1 MLVYAIGI
9 DGEGEPTIAPRAV
22 RPPPPHPDAGPVPVP
37 RPPRRPRPM
46 AAAAAARRLGR
57 RLRRAGGDDRVNVAA
72 LRDMTDDSGGR
83 TEIIRDPR
91 DLESGDRRHRR
102 RVEQAVLPRLPVAR
116 EEGRPLA
123 LDPRRGAGTARTACA
138 RGTRLRRELN
148 RVECRVPLLATALGL
163 SLLGSCGGLLVASLA
178 AALHRR
184 ASATRLVP
192 WLVSYAVGALL
203 GVALLALLPEALETL
218 SPPAVF
224 GTLLAGILAF
234 FILEK
239 LVLLRHCHTDECQ
252 VHGATAPLV
261 LIGDAFHNF
270 IDGAI
275 ICAAVLTSVPLGV
288 NTAIAVAAHEIPQ
301 EVGDVAILLAAGYSR
316 GGALLL
322 NVVSGASGIARR
334 AASRYGA
341 VGVVPGIRPFVL
353 AFSSASLLYI
363 AMSDLI
369 PDLHR
374 GQIDA
379 NAVAPGAAHRR
390 RHRHGRRLRTAASD
404 DMAIDKVNLATVE
417 KMWRREVEAAHT
429 YRHARRARARP
440 EAPRHPAAPRRAG
453 RQARGALVRAH
464 RRRHRARARSA
475 ARSSAACRGSSAS
488 PIRTSSCTASSR
500 RRTRP
505 KPSTT
510 S

>member
-1 MLVYAIGI
+1 M
-9 DGEGEPTIAPRAV
+9 
-22 RPPPPHPDAGPVPVP
+22 
-37 RPPRRPRPM
+37 
-46 AAAAAARRLGR
+46 
-57 RLRRAGGDDRVNVAA
+57 
-72 LRDMTDDSGGR
+72 
-83 TEIIRDPR
+83 
-91 DLESGDRRHRR
+91 
-102 RVEQAVLPRLPVAR
+102 
-116 EEGRPLA
+116 
-123 LDPRRGAGTARTACA
+123 
-138 RGTRLRRELN
+138 
-148 RVECRVPLLATALGL
+148 PLLATALGL
-163 SLLGSCGGLLVASLA
+163 SLLGSCGGLLVASSL
-178 AALHRR
+178 LLFTERIR
-184 ASATRLVP
+184 TRLVP

-224 GTLLAGILAF
+224 GTLLAGILTF

-252 VHGATAPLV
+252 VHGATVPLV

-322 NVVSGASGIARR
+322 NLVSGASGLLGALL
-334 AASRYGA
+334 AYAA
-341 VGVVPGIRPFVL
+341 VGVVPGIRPFIL

-379 NAVAPGAAHRR
+379 NGVRQVVLIAAGIFTIVGFEHLL
-390 RHRHGRRLRTAASD
+390 G
-404 DMAIDKVNLATVE
+404 
-417 KMWRREVEAAHT
+417 
-429 YRHARRARARP
+429 
-440 EAPRHPAAPRRAG
+440 
-453 RQARGALVRAH
+453 
-464 RRRHRARARSA
+464 
-475 ARSSAACRGSSAS
+475 
-488 PIRTSSCTASSR
+488 
-500 RRTRP
+500 
-505 KPSTT
+505 
-510 S
+510 